1 MIFLEY
7 PKCST
12 CIKAKKYLI
21 SNNIDFKD
29 RHIIESNPSFDE
41 LKLWY
46 ENSDVDINK
55 LFNTSG
61 KVYKEMGLSKKL
73 KQMSIEEK
81 LKLLSS
87 DGKLI
92 KRPLIIENDRII
104 RLGFKEEEYCKLIG

>member
-12 CIKAKKYLI
+12 CIKAKKFLL
-21 SNNIDFKD
+21 NNDIDFID
-29 RHIIESNPSFDE
+29 RHIIESNPSYDE

-46 ENSDVDINK
+46 DNSNVDINK
-55 LFNTSG
+55 MFNTSG

-73 KQMSIEEK
+73 KEMSIEEK
-81 LKLLSS
+81 LRLLAS

-92 KRPLIIENDRII
+92 KRPLIIDDERII
-104 RLGFKEEEYCKLIG
+104 CIGFKEEDYIKLIG

>member
-7 PKCST
+7 TKCST

-21 SNNIDFKD
+21 SNNIDFTD
-29 RHIIESNPSFDE
+29 RHIIDSNPSYDE

-46 ENSDVDINK
+46 DNSDIDINRM
-55 LFNTSG
+55 FNTSG
-61 KVYKEMGLSKKL
+61 KVYKELGLSKKL
-73 KQMSIEEK
+73 KEMSTEDK

-104 RLGFKEEEYCKLIG
+104 CLGFKEEEYSKLL

>member
-12 CIKAKKYLI
+12 CIKAKKYLV
-21 SNNIDFKD
+21 SNNVDFVD
-29 RHIIESNPSFDE
+29 RLIIESNPSYDE

-46 ENSDVDINK
+46 DNSDVNINK

-73 KQMSIEEK
+73 KEMSSEEK
-81 LKLLSS
+81 LRLLST

-92 KRPLIIENDRII
+92 KRPLIIDNDRIAC
-104 RLGFKEEEYCKLIG
+104 LAFKEEEYSKLIG